1 MFEDVTV
8 LAKWQPK
15 PAGASGPG
23 ASLRRIR
30 PDSTC
35 SATTRGRVW
44 ARARETGRARL
55 GEECRRDGYGD
66 KRGGEGRK
74 AGEDRDCDG
83 FGHLQPLHLRAGA
96 WRVSQ
101 PLAPMSCGQRCG
113 TLARARTGTESF
125 VGFLQCRCG
134 TWSISAAA
142 PPRAIG
148 KPAGLLMGARRGV
161 ARRRLQGRCGGRVM
175 WTQIIPGRRRGMSLL
190 TVSIRG
196 SFRAESGTQK

>member
-134 TWSISAAA
+134 TWSTSAAA
-142 PPRAIG
+142 PPRDREAG
-148 KPAGLLMGARRGV
+148 RTVDGCAAWCCEAPPARAVR
-161 ARRRLQGRCGGRVM
+161 GRVM

>member
-55 GEECRRDGYGD
+55 GEECWRDGYGD
-66 KRGGEGRK
+66 ERGGEGRK

-101 PLAPMSCGQRCG
+101 PLAPISCGQRCQ

-125 VGFLQCRCG
+125 VGFLQCRCR

-142 PPRAIG
+142 PPRDRE
-148 KPAGLLMGARRGV
+148 AGWTVDGCAAWCCEAPLARAVRGTGHVDANYPGAP
-161 ARRRLQGRCGGRVM
+161 QGHVIVDSVNTR
-175 WTQIIPGRRRGMSLL
+175 
-190 TVSIRG
+190 
-196 SFRAESGTQK
+196 